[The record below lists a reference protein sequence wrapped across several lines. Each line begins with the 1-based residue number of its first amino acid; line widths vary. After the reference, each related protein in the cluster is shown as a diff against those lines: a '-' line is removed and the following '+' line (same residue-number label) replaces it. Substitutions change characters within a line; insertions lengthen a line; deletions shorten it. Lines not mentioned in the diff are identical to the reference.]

1 MQVRT
6 RPLVWGLA
14 TLALLIGGLVLW
26 QSNSPSAPDLAPPV
40 ATAAVGTKPFVRS
53 MLDTVPDGNLQ
64 GLQAG
69 ATDASS
75 GPLAYGELKRLFDYY
90 LSAVGEQ
97 SIEGITVH
105 LRGELE
111 RRLPP
116 AQAKRAQRLLD
127 LYIAFKRELLVL
139 EGKPEL
145 SGNAVQAIRARML
158 AMQDLRARYFSAEET
173 QGMFGFD
180 DAYDM
185 DAVARLE
192 VSQNPALNAEQK
204 KQQLAALDTAMS
216 PVLREAREASLV
228 VVRVEQQAQ
237 ELRAKG
243 ASEDDIY
250 RMRAKAFDP
259 ETWTVKKQSGKPAS
273 PNTRNSAAK
282 CCKATPRRRSR
293 SARPPYSSFSK
304 ACFHSQNCPVWWPTT
319 NRRHIT
325 PSEQ

>member
-26 QSNSPSAPDLAPPV
+26 QSNSPSAPDLAPPI

-228 VVRVEQQAQ
+228 VVRMEQQAQ

-259 ETWTVKKQSGKPAS
+259 EAAARLADVDREETIWKARIVQYQEQRSKVLQSNAQAS
-273 PNTRNSAAK
+273 ESERQAAVLQLQQSLFSQPEL
-282 CCKATPRRRSR
+282 PRLV
-293 SARPPYSSFSK
+293 AYD
-304 ACFHSQNCPVWWPTT
+304 
-319 NRRHIT
+319 
-325 PSEQ
+325 

>member
-1 MQVRT
+1 
-6 RPLVWGLA
+6 
-14 TLALLIGGLVLW
+14 
-26 QSNSPSAPDLAPPV
+26 
-40 ATAAVGTKPFVRS
+40 
-53 MLDTVPDGNLQ
+53 
-64 GLQAG
+64 
-69 ATDASS
+69 
-75 GPLAYGELKRLFDYY
+75 
-90 LSAVGEQ
+90 
-97 SIEGITVH
+97 
-105 LRGELE
+105 
-111 RRLPP
+111 
-116 AQAKRAQRLLD
+116 
-127 LYIAFKRELLVL
+127 LLVL

-259 ETWTVKKQSGKPAS
+259 EAAARLADEPEETIWKARIAQYQEQRGKVLQSNAQAS
-273 PNTRNSAAK
+273 ESERQAAVLQLQQSLFSQPEL
-282 CCKATPRRRSR
+282 PRLV
-293 SARPPYSSFSK
+293 AYD
-304 ACFHSQNCPVWWPTT
+304 
-319 NRRHIT
+319 
-325 PSEQ
+325 

>member
-1 MQVRT
+1 MQVRA

-14 TLALLIGGLVLW
+14 TLALLIGGLMLW

-97 SIEGITVH
+97 SIEGITAH

-259 ETWTVKKQSGKPAS
+259 EAAARLADVDREETIWKARIAQYQEQRSKVLQSNAQAS
-273 PNTRNSAAK
+273 ESERQAAVLQLQQSLFSQPEL
-282 CCKATPRRRSR
+282 PRLV
-293 SARPPYSSFSK
+293 AYD
-304 ACFHSQNCPVWWPTT
+304 
-319 NRRHIT
+319 
-325 PSEQ
+325 

>member
-1 MQVRT
+1 MQVRA

-14 TLALLIGGLVLW
+14 TLALLIGGLMLW

-90 LSAVGEQ
+90 LSAMGEQ
-97 SIEGITVH
+97 SIEGITAH

-139 EGKPEL
+139 ESKPEL

-228 VVRVEQQAQ
+228 VVRMEQQAQ

-259 ETWTVKKQSGKPAS
+259 EAAARLADVDREETIWKARIAQYQEQRSKVLQSNAQAS
-273 PNTRNSAAK
+273 ESERQAAVLQLQQSLFSQPEL
-282 CCKATPRRRSR
+282 PRLV
-293 SARPPYSSFSK
+293 AYD
-304 ACFHSQNCPVWWPTT
+304 
-319 NRRHIT
+319 
-325 PSEQ
+325 

>member
-1 MQVRT
+1 MQVRA
-6 RPLVWGLA
+6 RPIVWGLA
-14 TLALLIGGLVLW
+14 TLALLMGGWMLW
-26 QSNSPSAPDLAPPV
+26 QSSSPPAPDLAPPV
-40 ATAAVGTKPFVRS
+40 AAVVVGQAPFVRS

-64 GLQAG
+64 VLQAG
-69 ATDASS
+69 ATDAGSA
-75 GPLAYGELKRLFDYY
+75 PLAYGELKRLFDYY

-97 SIEGITVH
+97 SIEGITAH

-111 RRLPP
+111 RRLPAP
-116 AQAKRAQRLLD
+116 QAKKAQRLLD

-139 EGKPEL
+139 ESKPEL

-185 DAVARLE
+185 DAISRLE

-204 KQQLAALDTAMS
+204 KQQLAALDAAMS

-259 ETWTVKKQSGKPAS
+259 EAAARLADVDREETVWKARIAQYQEQRGKVLQGNAQASESERQAALLALQQSLFSQAEL
-273 PNTRNSAAK
+273 
-282 CCKATPRRRSR
+282 PRLV
-293 SARPPYSSFSK
+293 AYD
-304 ACFHSQNCPVWWPTT
+304 
-319 NRRHIT
+319 
-325 PSEQ
+325 

>member
-6 RPLVWGLA
+6 RPIVWGLA
-14 TLALLIGGLVLW
+14 TLALLMGGWMLW
-26 QSNSPSAPDLAPPV
+26 QGSSPPAPDLAPPV
-40 ATAAVGTKPFVRS
+40 ATVAVGGAPFVRS
-53 MLDTVPDGNLQ
+53 MQDTVPDGNLQ
-64 GLQAG
+64 VLQGGSA
-69 ATDASS
+69 DASS
-75 GPLAYGELKRLFDYY
+75 APLAYGELKRLFDYY

-97 SIEGITVH
+97 SIEGITAH

-111 RRLPP
+111 RRLPAP
-116 AQAKRAQRLLD
+116 QAKKAQRLLD

-139 EGKPEL
+139 ESKPEL

-185 DAVARLE
+185 DAIARLE
-192 VSQNPALNAEQK
+192 VSQDPALNAEQK

-259 ETWTVKKQSGKPAS
+259 EAAARLADVDREETIWKARIAQYQEQRSKVLQSNAQAS
-273 PNTRNSAAK
+273 ESERQAAVLQLQQSLFSQPEL
-282 CCKATPRRRSR
+282 PRLV
-293 SARPPYSSFSK
+293 AYD
-304 ACFHSQNCPVWWPTT
+304 
-319 NRRHIT
+319 
-325 PSEQ
+325 

>member
-1 MQVRT
+1 MQVRA

-26 QSNSPSAPDLAPPV
+26 QSNSPSAPDLAPPI

-228 VVRVEQQAQ
+228 VVRMEQQAQ

-259 ETWTVKKQSGKPAS
+259 EAAARLADVDREETIWKARIVQYQEQRSKVLQSNAQAS
-273 PNTRNSAAK
+273 ESERQAAVLQLQQSLFSQPEL
-282 CCKATPRRRSR
+282 PRLV
-293 SARPPYSSFSK
+293 AYD
-304 ACFHSQNCPVWWPTT
+304 
-319 NRRHIT
+319 
-325 PSEQ
+325 